1 MFEGKHGMIL
11 LKTDR
16 ILNHERYWLKPI
28 DQPLKYDDLSLF
40 DQNGYDL
47 TRAEQYYAS
56 ANGYKPKEHRYRFT
70 CKEPWYVESYRSIEG
85 AHLNHADLYF
95 RRGFGGDAR
104 EQLKEIV
111 REQPVFHKLMSMRPK
126 WGMDIS
132 VDYADK
138 QGNVFELLHF
148 EWDGFFFDH
157 VLEMKRQVEH
167 VIANIDWDEGA
178 KEMLERKDEWHSLD
192 FFGQSDWKQA
202 FWGLPKEQFKE
213 VIWK

>member
-1 MFEGKHGMIL
+1 MIL
-11 LKTDR
+11 LRTER
-16 ILNHERYWLKPI
+16 ELNPERYWLKPI
-28 DQPLKYDDLSLF
+28 KHELEYNDLALF

-47 TRAEQYYAS
+47 TKAEQIYAK
-56 ANGYKPKEHRYRFT
+56 ANGFNPIGHRYRYT
-70 CKEPWYVESYRSIEG
+70 CKDPWYVESYRTVEG
-85 AHLNHADLYF
+85 PHLNHCDLYF

-104 EQLKEIV
+104 EQLKKIAAD
-111 REQPVFHKLMSMRPK
+111 QPVFHKLLSMRPK

-148 EWDGFFFDH
+148 EWDGFFFDK

-167 VIANIDWDEGA
+167 VIDDIDWDKGA
-178 KEMLERKDEWHSLD
+178 KEMLERKEEWHNLD